1 MYDLRKYSSERQ
13 VSGENNKILHGLV
26 SNLLLKTIS
35 EKKKKSKK
43 ILTQTCIVER
53 KFGRNLASISP
64 FEVTRTITCNTLPPS
79 WGSSLRAS
87 PKKETGVEDCFLR
100 RSCEGKKLLIITPL
114 YRYKITERNE
124 AGVSPTPCG
133 YICHHRAY

>member
-1 MYDLRKYSSERQ
+1 M
-13 VSGENNKILHGLV
+13 
-26 SNLLLKTIS
+26 
-35 EKKKKSKK
+35 
-43 ILTQTCIVER
+43 ER

-100 RSCEGKKLLIITPL
+100 RSCEGKKLLIVTPL
-114 YRYKITERNE
+114 YRDKITERNE

-133 YICHHRAY
+133 YICHHRVYRVVLSTTGNECAKRDAKRNRFDTLGWFRK